1 MTTQYG
7 FFIDSSRCTG
17 CKTCELAC
25 KDFKDLGPEV
35 SFRRIYEYAGGDWQ
49 EDNGVWHQNVFAY
62 YLSISCNHCDDPAC
76 TKVCPSGAMHKRED
90 GFVVVDEDVCI
101 GCRYCHMACP
111 YGAPQYNAEK
121 GHMTKCDGC
130 YSRVAEGKQPICVE
144 SCPLR
149 ALEFGP
155 IEELRQKHGTLAA
168 VAPLPRAHFTKN
180 PISLSNLTPTAAR
193 PAIPLVIWLIR
204 RKCKMGNGWHEWP
217 LVIFTVLG
225 QCVVGA
231 LIVSGIGWFAAKN
244 DADRQRIVRGMFF
257 LWLLMGI
264 GFIASVMHLGSPLRA
279 FNSLNRIGASGL
291 SNEIAAGSIFFAVGG
306 LWWLVAVIGKMPQA
320 LGKLWLLVSMA
331 LGVIFVWMMT
341 CVYQIDTVPT
351 WHNGYTTLA
360 FFLTVLLS
368 GPILAAAILRA
379 ARVTFNTTPF
389 AIISVLALI
398 ACAGVIVL
406 QGLSLAS
413 IHSSVQQASA
423 LVPDYA
429 SLQVWRVVLLCA
441 GLGCWLCPLIRRR
454 EPHVAGLI
462 LGLILILGGEMI
474 GRVLFYGLHMTVG
487 MAIAG

>member
-168 VAPLPRAHFTKN
+168 VARISQD

-257 LWLLMGI
+257 LWLLMGV

-320 LGKLWLLVSMA
+320 LGKLWLLFSMA

>member
-1 MTTQYG
+1 MSG
-7 FFIDSSRCTG
+7 H
-17 CKTCELAC
+17 
-25 KDFKDLGPEV
+25 
-35 SFRRIYEYAGGDWQ
+35 W
-49 EDNGVWHQNVFAY
+49 
-62 YLSISCNHCDDPAC
+62 LSL
-76 TKVCPSGAMHKRED
+76 
-90 GFVVVDEDVCI
+90 
-101 GCRYCHMACP
+101 P
-111 YGAPQYNAEK
+111 YWVNA
-121 GHMTKCDGC
+121 
-130 YSRVAEGKQPICVE
+130 
-144 SCPLR
+144 
-149 ALEFGP
+149 
-155 IEELRQKHGTLAA
+155 
-168 VAPLPRAHFTKN
+168 
-180 PISLSNLTPTAAR
+180 
-193 PAIPLVIWLIR
+193 
-204 RKCKMGNGWHEWP
+204 
-217 LVIFTVLG
+217 
-225 QCVVGA
+225 VVGA

-257 LWLLMGI
+257 LWLLMGV

-320 LGKLWLLVSMA
+320 LGKLWLLFSMA

-413 IHSSVQQASA
+413 IHSSVSNKPAHWYQITPPYRSGVWYCYAQVLDAGFARSFVA
-423 LVPDYA
+423 VNLTLPD
-429 SLQVWRVVLLCA
+429 
-441 GLGCWLCPLIRRR
+441 
-454 EPHVAGLI
+454 
-462 LGLILILGGEMI
+462 
-474 GRVLFYGLHMTVG
+474 LFWG
-487 MAIAG
+487 

>member
-1 MTTQYG
+1 
-7 FFIDSSRCTG
+7 
-17 CKTCELAC
+17 
-25 KDFKDLGPEV
+25 
-35 SFRRIYEYAGGDWQ
+35 
-49 EDNGVWHQNVFAY
+49 
-62 YLSISCNHCDDPAC
+62 
-76 TKVCPSGAMHKRED
+76 
-90 GFVVVDEDVCI
+90 
-101 GCRYCHMACP
+101 
-111 YGAPQYNAEK
+111 
-121 GHMTKCDGC
+121 
-130 YSRVAEGKQPICVE
+130 
-144 SCPLR
+144 
-149 ALEFGP
+149 
-155 IEELRQKHGTLAA
+155 
-168 VAPLPRAHFTKN
+168 
-180 PISLSNLTPTAAR
+180 
-193 PAIPLVIWLIR
+193 
-204 RKCKMGNGWHEWP
+204 MGNGWHEWP

-244 DADRQRIVRGMFF
+244 DADRQHIVRGMFF

-398 ACAGVIVL
+398 ACAGVICAARFV
-406 QGLSLAS
+406 
-413 IHSSVQQASA
+413 SVVYS
-423 LVPDYA
+423 
-429 SLQVWRVVLLCA
+429 
-441 GLGCWLCPLIRRR
+441 LIRATSQRTGTRLRLLTGLACGIVMRR
-454 EPHVAGLI
+454 SRMLALSAHTSP
-462 LGLILILGGEMI
+462 
-474 GRVLFYGLHMTVG
+474 
-487 MAIAG
+487 

>member
-1 MTTQYG
+1 M
-7 FFIDSSRCTG
+7 
-17 CKTCELAC
+17 
-25 KDFKDLGPEV
+25 
-35 SFRRIYEYAGGDWQ
+35 
-49 EDNGVWHQNVFAY
+49 
-62 YLSISCNHCDDPAC
+62 
-76 TKVCPSGAMHKRED
+76 
-90 GFVVVDEDVCI
+90 
-101 GCRYCHMACP
+101 
-111 YGAPQYNAEK
+111 
-121 GHMTKCDGC
+121 
-130 YSRVAEGKQPICVE
+130 
-144 SCPLR
+144 
-149 ALEFGP
+149 
-155 IEELRQKHGTLAA
+155 
-168 VAPLPRAHFTKN
+168 
-180 PISLSNLTPTAAR
+180 
-193 PAIPLVIWLIR
+193 
-204 RKCKMGNGWHEWP
+204 
-217 LVIFTVLG
+217 
-225 QCVVGA
+225 
-231 LIVSGIGWFAAKN
+231 
-244 DADRQRIVRGMFF
+244 
-257 LWLLMGI
+257 
-264 GFIASVMHLGSPLRA
+264 
-279 FNSLNRIGASGL
+279 
-291 SNEIAAGSIFFAVGG
+291 
-306 LWWLVAVIGKMPQA
+306 AVIGKMPQA

-454 EPHVAGLI
+454 EPHVAGLV

-474 GRVLFYGLHMTVG
+474 GRVLFYGTYMTVG

>member
-1 MTTQYG
+1 
-7 FFIDSSRCTG
+7 
-17 CKTCELAC
+17 
-25 KDFKDLGPEV
+25 
-35 SFRRIYEYAGGDWQ
+35 
-49 EDNGVWHQNVFAY
+49 
-62 YLSISCNHCDDPAC
+62 
-76 TKVCPSGAMHKRED
+76 
-90 GFVVVDEDVCI
+90 
-101 GCRYCHMACP
+101 
-111 YGAPQYNAEK
+111 
-121 GHMTKCDGC
+121 
-130 YSRVAEGKQPICVE
+130 
-144 SCPLR
+144 
-149 ALEFGP
+149 
-155 IEELRQKHGTLAA
+155 
-168 VAPLPRAHFTKN
+168 
-180 PISLSNLTPTAAR
+180 
-193 PAIPLVIWLIR
+193 
-204 RKCKMGNGWHEWP
+204 MGNGWHEWP

-379 ARVTFNTTPF
+379 ASR
-389 AIISVLALI
+389 
-398 ACAGVIVL
+398 CAFVKMSRAGRFGSQYL
-406 QGLSLAS
+406 YGLSNNPSLYFATRMRRQAVFNVS
-413 IHSSVQQASA
+413 IETLPS
-423 LVPDYA
+423 
-429 SLQVWRVVLLCA
+429 
-441 GLGCWLCPLIRRR
+441 
-454 EPHVAGLI
+454 
-462 LGLILILGGEMI
+462 
-474 GRVLFYGLHMTVG
+474 
-487 MAIAG
+487 

>member
-1 MTTQYG
+1 
-7 FFIDSSRCTG
+7 
-17 CKTCELAC
+17 
-25 KDFKDLGPEV
+25 
-35 SFRRIYEYAGGDWQ
+35 
-49 EDNGVWHQNVFAY
+49 
-62 YLSISCNHCDDPAC
+62 
-76 TKVCPSGAMHKRED
+76 MHKRED

-130 YSRVAEGKQPICVE
+130 YSRVAEGNNPYVSNPARC
-144 SCPLR
+144 

-168 VAPLPRAHFTKN
+168 VAPLPRAHFTN

-231 LIVSGIGWFAAKN
+231 LIVSGIGWFAANN

-291 SNEIAAGSIFFAVGG
+291 E
-306 LWWLVAVIGKMPQA
+306 
-320 LGKLWLLVSMA
+320 
-331 LGVIFVWMMT
+331 
-341 CVYQIDTVPT
+341 
-351 WHNGYTTLA
+351 
-360 FFLTVLLS
+360 
-368 GPILAAAILRA
+368 
-379 ARVTFNTTPF
+379 
-389 AIISVLALI
+389 
-398 ACAGVIVL
+398 
-406 QGLSLAS
+406 
-413 IHSSVQQASA
+413 
-423 LVPDYA
+423 
-429 SLQVWRVVLLCA
+429 
-441 GLGCWLCPLIRRR
+441 
-454 EPHVAGLI
+454 
-462 LGLILILGGEMI
+462 
-474 GRVLFYGLHMTVG
+474 
-487 MAIAG
+487 

>member
-1 MTTQYG
+1 
-7 FFIDSSRCTG
+7 
-17 CKTCELAC
+17 
-25 KDFKDLGPEV
+25 
-35 SFRRIYEYAGGDWQ
+35 
-49 EDNGVWHQNVFAY
+49 
-62 YLSISCNHCDDPAC
+62 
-76 TKVCPSGAMHKRED
+76 
-90 GFVVVDEDVCI
+90 
-101 GCRYCHMACP
+101 
-111 YGAPQYNAEK
+111 
-121 GHMTKCDGC
+121 
-130 YSRVAEGKQPICVE
+130 
-144 SCPLR
+144 
-149 ALEFGP
+149 
-155 IEELRQKHGTLAA
+155 
-168 VAPLPRAHFTKN
+168 
-180 PISLSNLTPTAAR
+180 
-193 PAIPLVIWLIR
+193 
-204 RKCKMGNGWHEWP
+204 MGNGWHEWP

-257 LWLLMGI
+257 LWLLMGV
-264 GFIASVMHLGSPLRA
+264 GFIG
-279 FNSLNRIGASGL
+279 
-291 SNEIAAGSIFFAVGG
+291 VGG

-320 LGKLWLLVSMA
+320 LGKLWLLFSMA